1 VSHLGPRIF
10 ALALIAIG
18 LLSLMFAAIQRQRD
32 IKVTKMLYPD
42 VKSVSMAS
50 TVGFMVAG
58 LGVLALVIVL
68 SRV

>member
-1 VSHLGPRIF
+1 
-10 ALALIAIG
+10 
-18 LLSLMFAAIQRQRD
+18 MFAAIQRQRD
-32 IKVTKMLYPD
+32 IKATKMLYPD

-50 TVGFMVAG
+50 TVGFMVAA